1 MSDTVST
8 DLPAAP
14 RGLKTAGVV
23 MVLAALGVVAIG
35 TMTRAQDTS
44 DAQHVSDA
52 GSIPTVH
59 LVTVKANAA
68 SDPLTLPGTMAAWNA
83 ANIYARVPGYLKAW
97 YRDIGAVVPA
107 GAPLGQVDT
116 PELDQ
121 QILQAR
127 AGLASAR
134 AAAGLAADTAA
145 RWNDLLTTNSVSRQ
159 ETAEKNGD
167 LVVKRAAVQSAQADL
182 GRLLAQ
188 KALATIRAPF
198 GGVVTTRSA
207 DIGDLVGPGA
217 SAQQPLFAIADDH
230 RIRAYVS
237 VPQSS
242 SAAIKAGVGAT
253 LTIPEYPG
261 RTFLASVV
269 GDAGAI
275 DARSGTLK
283 VQLVANNPGGVLR
296 PGGYAQV
303 RFDVPGGG
311 GVQLPSSA
319 LIFRAA
325 GTEVALVGPGARVK
339 LRRVT
344 LGRDLGA
351 TVEVLS
357 GLPGGTAVI
366 DNPPDSIADGE
377 LVRVAASRNG

>member
-1 MSDTVST
+1 
-8 DLPAAP
+8 
-14 RGLKTAGVV
+14 
-23 MVLAALGVVAIG
+23 
-35 TMTRAQDTS
+35 
-44 DAQHVSDA
+44 
-52 GSIPTVH
+52 VH
-59 LVTVKANAA
+59 LIAVKANAA
-68 SDPLTLPGTMAAWNA
+68 SDPLTLPGTMEAWNA

-107 GAPLGQVDT
+107 GAALGSIDT

-145 RWNDLLTTNSVSRQ
+145 RWNDLLTTNSVSKQ
-159 ETAEKNGD
+159 EAAEKNGD
-167 LVVKRAAVQSAQADL
+167 LAVKRAAVQSAQADL

-198 GGVVTTRSA
+198 AGVVTTRSA

-217 SAQQPLFAIADDH
+217 SAQQPLFAIADEH

-242 SAAIKAGVGAT
+242 SAAIKMGLGAT
-253 LTIPEYPG
+253 LTVPEYPG
-261 RTFLASVV
+261 RTFPASIV

-275 DARSGTLK
+275 DARTGTLK
-283 VQLVANNPGGVLR
+283 VQLVADNPGGVLR

-303 RFDVPGGG
+303 RFPTPGGG

-325 GTEVALVGPGARVK
+325 GTEVALIGPGTRVK
-339 LRRVT
+339 LQHVT

-357 GLPGGTAVI
+357 GLAGGTKVI

-377 LVRVAASRNG
+377 LVRVAASSNG